1 MSPPDLSAA
10 PAQLRATLVPVSLS
24 AQPFI
29 PTLDVRGG
37 STLQHAGL
45 AAGRWGNGRYSDTQA
60 PDTALTR
67 RVFVLGQMLSVFYH
81 IYSPSTFLWSPGWW
95 RWRGLAPGSLYS
107 SLHCSVQC
115 SSGCGVEPCR
125 PPIEMWSLDNN
136 GRALVP
142 WLHLR
147 ADFICVS
154 MCRCN
159 SVSRGRHGHI

>member
-95 RWRGLAPGSLYS
+95 RWRGLAPGSLYN

-115 SSGCGVEPCR
+115 SSGCGV
-125 PPIEMWSLDNN
+125 WSGAMPATN
-136 GRALVP
+136 
-142 WLHLR
+142 
-147 ADFICVS
+147 
-154 MCRCN
+154 
-159 SVSRGRHGHI
+159 